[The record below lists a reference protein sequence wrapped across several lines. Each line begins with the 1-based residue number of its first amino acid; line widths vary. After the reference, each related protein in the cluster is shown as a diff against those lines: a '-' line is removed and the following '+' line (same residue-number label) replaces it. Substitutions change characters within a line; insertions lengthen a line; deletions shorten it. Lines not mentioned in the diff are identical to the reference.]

1 MNEREIDEI
10 DNEEYMLNEMYTGP
24 SETTEMYTVPVE
36 NNYCKS
42 KNGWI
47 IFLIFTT
54 LLFCGLFTYYFF
66 VSSKCKEKPT
76 DNNKINFDK
85 LTNTDEF
92 KHWLLY
98 ENTDRYGNKNLK
110 KITNMTQGIIENS
123 KKNLQDAKFSAAVTD
138 YNYDPNKCPYQGNY
152 YFNIKD

>member
-10 DNEEYMLNEMYTGP
+10 DNEEYRLNEMYTGP

-47 IFLIFTT
+47 LFLIFTT
-54 LLFCGLFTYYFF
+54 LLFCGLFIYYF
-66 VSSKCKEKPT
+66 VSKKCKETSTEKE
-76 DNNKINFDK
+76 INFDK

-92 KHWLLY
+92 KHWLLFG
-98 ENTDRYGNKNLK
+98 NSDRYGNRNLK

-123 KKNLQDAKFSAAVTD
+123 KKNLQGAKFSAAVTD
-138 YNYDPNKCPYQGNY
+138 YNRDPNVCPYLGDY
-152 YFNIKD
+152 E

>member
-24 SETTEMYTVPVE
+24 SQTTEMYTVE
-36 NNYCKS
+36 NNNSKS

-54 LLFCGLFTYYFF
+54 LLFGGLFTYYFF

-92 KHWLLY
+92 KHWLLFG
-98 ENTDRYGNKNLK
+98 NSDRYGNRNLK

-123 KKNLQDAKFSAAVTD
+123 KKNLQDAKFSATITD
-138 YNYDPNKCPYQGNY
+138 YEPGLNENTVAEPGANYIY
-152 YFNIKD
+152 